1 MIILINVLNCVYYF
15 ILGTMY
21 FRRNKFKFKF
31 NKSVTNFSSNNSSVS
46 DNAVNLKMIMKKHIM

>member
-1 MIILINVLNCVYYF
+1 MNCVYYF

-31 NKSVTNFSSNNSSVS
+31 NKSATNFSSNNSSVS